1 MTDKQ
6 LQILEAHEIHTDWR
20 KRSDWRRT
28 NKFWLRYSRAIALK
42 VLHRLDELKMT
53 QRTLAKNL
61 NCSPQYVS
69 KLLKGQAN
77 MTLETI
83 ALLEIILDL
92 DLVNSSFSVAK
103 SYNISDDSSRIVAEP
118 SMLLSLQ
125 KKQG

>member
-1 MTDKQ
+1 
-6 LQILEAHEIHTDWR
+6 
-20 KRSDWRRT
+20 
-28 NKFWLRYSRAIALK
+28 
-42 VLHRLDELKMT
+42 MT

-118 SMLLSLQ
+118 SKSLSLQ

>member
-1 MTDKQ
+1 
-6 LQILEAHEIHTDWR
+6 
-20 KRSDWRRT
+20 
-28 NKFWLRYSRAIALK
+28 
-42 VLHRLDELKMT
+42 
-53 QRTLAKNL
+53 
-61 NCSPQYVS
+61 
-69 KLLKGQAN
+69 

-118 SMLLSLQ
+118 SKSLSLQ